1 MHVLIVSDAYLPSR
15 TSVAILLYELS
26 QTFIEQDVSVDIIVP
41 NPNQEEDLVF
51 HVHDGCRIISVKAFR
66 TKDLGYVRRTL
77 SELLNPW
84 LMWRKLKKDRR
95 FIGGKY
101 SGVIWYSPSIFWG
114 PLIKKLKQQFL
125 CQSYLILRDLFPDW
139 ALHLG
144 ILRKGPTFFFLK
156 AIERY
161 QYAQAN
167 TIGLQSP
174 NNLEY
179 FRKHNSHV
187 KAKIEVLWNWAR
199 PLSSI
204 PIKPCSIRIKETILK
219 DRVIFVYTGN
229 IGIAQGL
236 ELLLQ
241 ILEKFKESPDIGFLF
256 VGRGSE
262 MNVLSE
268 FIRIQRIKNALIVD
282 EIDPFEIPSLLS
294 QCHVGLLFLD
304 GRHQTHNIPGK
315 FVTYMQSGLP
325 VLGLVNPG
333 NDLLELILKYQIG
346 AVDDEI
352 DLARISNKIESLSQN
367 EEERRGMGFRS
378 KILATEF
385 FSSKLTVSAIL
396 KGLLNQSTSVLT
408 LNSDDLE

>member
-26 QTFIEQDVSVDIIVP
+26 QTFIEQGVSVDIVVP
-41 NPNQEEDLVF
+41 NANQEEDILF
-51 HVHDGCRIISVKAFR
+51 HTHDDCRIISVKAFR
-66 TKDLGYVRRTL
+66 TKDVGYVRRTL

-84 LMWRKLKKDRR
+84 LMWRKLKKDHQ
-95 FIGGKY
+95 FISGKY

-125 CQSYLILRDLFPDW
+125 CQSYLILRDIFPDW

-179 FRKHNSHV
+179 FRKHNPHV
-187 KAKIEVLWNWAR
+187 RAKLEVLWNWVR

-204 PIKPCSIRIKETILK
+204 PIKPCSILIKETILK

-229 IGIAQGL
+229 IGVAQGL

-262 MNVLSE
+262 MKILSE
-268 FIRIQRIKNALIVD
+268 FIGIQKIKNALIVD

-304 GRHQTHNIPGK
+304 RRHQTHNIPGK

-325 VLGLVNPG
+325 VLALVNPG
-333 NDLLELILKYQIG
+333 NDLLELIPGYRIG
-346 AVDDEI
+346 AVDTGA
-352 DLARISNKIESLSQN
+352 DLTGLIAKIKALFEN
-367 EEERRGMGFRS
+367 ERERNEMRSRS
-378 KILATEF
+378 KILASDL
-385 FSSKLTVSAIL
+385 FSSQLAAESII
-396 KGLLNQSTSVLT
+396 KGLLN
-408 LNSDDLE
+408 N